1 MPSPVH
7 EQQDRSDR
15 RFSNHLNSFSKI
27 SLSASIGSFSAD
39 TLEKGCRGV
48 VLQRLPVPDPLA
60 VGVVEPVRQPLGL
73 QEVVALHAQEQRLAT
88 PVHKWLRISQ
98 VAKNKFREWLW
109 LKRHT
114 LVVGF

>member
-1 MPSPVH
+1 MSSKTDQTDGSATISIVSQKFHSPL
-7 EQQDRSDR
+7 R
-15 RFSNHLNSFSKI
+15 LA
-27 SLSASIGSFSAD
+27 LSQP
-39 TLEKGCRGV
+39 TQKGCRGV

-60 VGVVEPVRQPLGL
+60 VGVVEPVRQPLRL